1 MAEPGHVLPFPQAPD
16 GIELR
21 HLRAFVAVAEELSFG
36 RAAERLFVSQPAL
49 SRQISGLEQ
58 LVHCELLR
66 RSTHRVELTIAG
78 EALLDRAR
86 KVLADV
92 DQAVSAT
99 QAVGGELLARV
110 AQLLAPVAGLVTQH
124 VDLHG
129 ARAALEELHAQF
141 SPPPETDVRP
151 VTAGGIPSLLVSP
164 GVDTPATVLYL
175 HGGGYVLGSA
185 FGYQAHAGALAAAA
199 QTGVL
204 VPDYR
209 LAPENPFPAG
219 VEDALRAYQWLIER
233 GTTPEHV
240 TIAADSSGCG
250 LMLSMLLT
258 LKQKRAPMP
267 GAAVLFCPWVTLAP
281 RPDGP
286 PSDTAAAPVAI
297 DGLSRC
303 ATAYLAGHPHDDP
316 VVDPLSADLAGLP
329 RMLIQ
334 AATGDA
340 QLADAKALAAHA
352 QSHGVDVRLE
362 LFPVDAHAFQLFWS
376 FLPEAADA
384 IEAAGVFITRQ
395 SRSAEHLAGAESA
408 HAKPSGA
415 R

>member
-1 MAEPGHVLPFPQAPD
+1 VAEPGHVLPFPQAPD

-21 HLRAFVAVAEELSFG
+21 HLRAFVAVAEELNFG

-86 KVLADV
+86 KVLGDV

-99 QAVGGELLARV
+99 QAAGGELLARI
-110 AQLLAPVAGLVTQH
+110 AQLLEPVAGLLTQH
-124 VDLHG
+124 ADLQG
-129 ARAALEELHAQF
+129 ARASFEQLHAQF
-141 SPPPETDVRP
+141 SPPPDTHVRP
-151 VTAGGIPSLLVSP
+151 VIAGGISALLVSP
-164 GVDTPATVLYL
+164 AEDTPATVLYL

-199 QTGVL
+199 ATGVL

-209 LAPENPFPAG
+209 LAPENPFPAA
-219 VEDALRAYQWLIER
+219 VEDALRAYQWLIEL

-240 TIAADSSGCG
+240 IVAADSSGCG
-250 LMLSMLLT
+250 LALSMLLT
-258 LKQKRAPMP
+258 LKQKRAPLP

-286 PSDTAAAPVAI
+286 SSDTPATPVAI
-297 DGLSRC
+297 DGVFRC
-303 ATAYLAGHPHDDP
+303 AAAYLAGHPHDDP

-352 QSHGVDVRLE
+352 QSHGVDARLE

-395 SRSAEHLAGAESA
+395 SRQGRPLARVVHDPQLS
-408 HAKPSGA
+408 
-415 R
+415 

>member
-1 MAEPGHVLPFPQAPD
+1 VLPFPQAPD

-21 HLRAFVAVAEELSFG
+21 HLRAFVAVAEELNFG

-58 LVHCELLR
+58 LLHCDLLR

-86 KVLADV
+86 KVLGDV

-99 QAVGGELLARV
+99 QAVGGELLARI
-110 AQLLAPVAGLVTQH
+110 AQLLEPVAGLVTQH
-124 VDLHG
+124 ADLQG
-129 ARAALEELHAQF
+129 ARAAFEELHGQF
-141 SPPPETDVRP
+141 SPPPDTHVRP
-151 VTAGGIPSLLVSP
+151 VTAGGISALLVSP
-164 GVDTPATVLYL
+164 AEDTPATVLYL

-185 FGYQAHAGALAAAA
+185 FGYQPHAGALAAAA

-209 LAPENPFPAG
+209 LAPENPFPAA
-219 VEDALRAYQWLIER
+219 VEDALRAYQWLIEL

-258 LKQKRAPMP
+258 LKQKRAPLP

-286 PSDTAAAPVAI
+286 SSDTPATTVAI
-297 DGLSRC
+297 DGLFRC
-303 ATAYLAGHPHDDP
+303 AAAYLAGHPHDDP

-352 QSHGVDVRLE
+352 QSYGVDVRLE

-395 SRSAEHLAGAESA
+395 NRSAEHVAGA
-408 HAKPSGA
+408 
-415 R
+415 

>member
-1 MAEPGHVLPFPQAPD
+1 M
-16 GIELR
+16 
-21 HLRAFVAVAEELSFG
+21 
-36 RAAERLFVSQPAL
+36 
-49 SRQISGLEQ
+49 
-58 LVHCELLR
+58 
-66 RSTHRVELTIAG
+66 
-78 EALLDRAR
+78 
-86 KVLADV
+86 
-92 DQAVSAT
+92 
-99 QAVGGELLARV
+99 
-110 AQLLAPVAGLVTQH
+110 
-124 VDLHG
+124 
-129 ARAALEELHAQF
+129 
-141 SPPPETDVRP
+141 
-151 VTAGGIPSLLVSP
+151 
-164 GVDTPATVLYL
+164 
-175 HGGGYVLGSA
+175 
-185 FGYQAHAGALAAAA
+185 
-199 QTGVL
+199 
-204 VPDYR
+204 PDYR
-209 LAPENPFPAG
+209 LAPEHPFPAA
-219 VEDALRAYQWLIER
+219 VEDSLRAYQWLIEL

-258 LKQKRAPMP
+258 LKQKRAPLP

-286 PSDTAAAPVAI
+286 SSDTPATPVAI
-297 DGLSRC
+297 DGAFRC
-303 ATAYLAGHPHDDP
+303 AAAYLAGHPHDDP

-395 SRSAEHLAGAESA
+395 SRSAEHMAGA
-408 HAKPSGA
+408 
-415 R
+415 

>member
-1 MAEPGHVLPFPQAPD
+1 
-16 GIELR
+16 
-21 HLRAFVAVAEELSFG
+21 
-36 RAAERLFVSQPAL
+36 
-49 SRQISGLEQ
+49 LE
-58 LVHCELLR
+58 
-66 RSTHRVELTIAG
+66 
-78 EALLDRAR
+78 
-86 KVLADV
+86 
-92 DQAVSAT
+92 
-99 QAVGGELLARV
+99 
-110 AQLLAPVAGLVTQH
+110 PVAGLVTQH
-124 VDLHG
+124 ADLQG
-129 ARAALEELHAQF
+129 ARAAFEELQAQF
-141 SPPPETDVRP
+141 SPPPDTHVRP
-151 VTAGGIPSLLVSP
+151 VTAGGISSLLVSP
-164 GVDTPATVLYL
+164 AEDTPATVLYL

-185 FGYQAHAGALAAAA
+185 FGYQPHAGALAAAA

-204 VPDYR
+204 VPEYR
-209 LAPENPFPAG
+209 LAPEHPFPAA
-219 VEDALRAYQWLIER
+219 VEDSLRAYQWLIEL

-258 LKQKRAPMP
+258 LKQKRAPLP
-267 GAAVLFCPWVTLAP
+267 GATVLFCPWVTLAP

-286 PSDTAAAPVAI
+286 SSDTAAVPTAI
-297 DGLSRC
+297 DGAFRC
-303 ATAYLAGHPHDDP
+303 AAAYLAGHPHDDP

-352 QSHGVDVRLE
+352 QSHEVDVRLE

-395 SRSAEHLAGAESA
+395 SRSAEHLAGAGSA
-408 HAKPSGA
+408 NAKSPGA